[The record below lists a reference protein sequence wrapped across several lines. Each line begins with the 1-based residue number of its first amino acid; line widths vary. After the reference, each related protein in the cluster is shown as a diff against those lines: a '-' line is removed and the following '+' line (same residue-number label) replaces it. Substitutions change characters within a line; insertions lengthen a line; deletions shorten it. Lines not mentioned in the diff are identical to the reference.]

1 MPGFFNTDVPFL
13 GAYGRE
19 LLFSVFLVV
28 TVLLLRAMAA
38 RALLRYEK
46 ASSEVR
52 RRWVAVARNLSIA
65 IVLFGLLS
73 IWAEELRTLAVSLI
87 AFAVAAVI
95 ATKELILCAS
105 GALVRAAGDAYD
117 IGDRIEIAGVRGEVV
132 DQSMLTTTLLEI
144 GPVPAHQFTGRT
156 IVIPNSLLLLSPVV
170 NEAYDERV
178 DLHVIRVPLDERE
191 DWEEAE
197 RLLLEAARIEC
208 GDFIEEARREL
219 RRVEAIRGVEA
230 PSVEPRVTLHLPD
243 PGKVVLLLRVA
254 TPARRKGR
262 VEQAILR
269 RYLRSRGPVPE
280 PSVRLQQPA

>member
-1 MPGFFNTDVPFL
+1 MPGFFNTDVPLL
-13 GAYGRE
+13 GTYGRE
-19 LLFSVFLVV
+19 LIFSMLLVV
-28 TVLLLRAMAA
+28 TVLLLRTMAA

-46 ASSEVR
+46 VSSEVR
-52 RRWVAVARNLSIA
+52 RRWVAAARNLSIA
-65 IVLFGLLS
+65 IVVFGLLS

-105 GALVRAAGDAYD
+105 GALVRAAGDAYG
-117 IGDRIEIAGVRGEVV
+117 IGDRIEIAGARGEVV

-144 GPVPAHQFTGRT
+144 GPPPAHQFTGRT
-156 IVIPNSLLLLSPVV
+156 IVIPNSLLLSSPVV
-170 NEAYDERV
+170 NETFDEQV
-178 DLHVIRVPLDERE
+178 DLHVIRVPIDERE
-191 DWEEAE
+191 DWQEAE
-197 RLLLEAARIEC
+197 RLLLDAARLEC
-208 GDFIEEARREL
+208 GDFMDEARRHL
-219 RRVEAIRGVEA
+219 RRVQAVRGVEA

-269 RYLRSRGPVPE
+269 RYLRSRGAVPAPPV
-280 PSVRLQQPA
+280 RMHQPA